1 MKMSSLRDS
10 RHANIDSKVRKIN
23 SLRDSQVINKVF
35 LDQKHQN
42 LIVKLRFILTNT

>member
-35 LDQKHQN
+35 
-42 LIVKLRFILTNT
+42 FISKTSKFNSKNVIYID